1 MKPPV
6 SYQKKRGGYYTPKPI
21 ADFLSA
27 WAIRSTHDEVL
38 EPSCGDGMILASTAE
53 VLLRKGADRKDTV
66 ERIHGVEI
74 DNNELKKAQ
83 TRLRDLGLP
92 VTNDTIYN
100 GDFFLYCWTQL
111 APERTLFSPPG
122 ENGRFFD
129 VIIGNPPFIRY
140 QHFEEEHR
148 KIAFDLMKRVNLNP
162 SRLTNAWVP
171 FIVAA
176 AMLLK
181 DSGRLAMVVP
191 AELLQVG
198 YTAELRLFLSNTFKK
213 ISIFTFRQLIFPD
226 IQQEVVLLCAEK
238 NGAGREGI
246 NVVELN
252 GVEDLAL
259 HEHDSLKPT
268 TFKPVDHSTEKW
280 TQYYLTVKEIKLI
293 RKLRNDERLQALG
306 KLASV
311 DVGIVTGMNDFFVLT
326 EEAKKRASL
335 NGFTLQIVTRS
346 AHLGG
351 LVFRESNWKNLSHEQ
366 LPAYLLNLPN
376 IPLDELPNEAR
387 SYVKTGEENG
397 SNSGYKCR
405 IRKRWYIVPSMWTP
419 DAFMLRQIHRYPK
432 IVLNRSGATCTDTI
446 HRVRFHNGIKG
457 EQVTSAFMNSL
468 TFAFAEIVGRSYG
481 GGVLEL
487 EPREAELLPVPYDVA
502 KSLDVRE
509 IDKLL
514 LSENIESVLDITDK
528 TLLQK
533 ALGLSKDEIVLLRRI
548 WKKLYERRIGRR

>member
-1 MKPPV
+1 
-6 SYQKKRGGYYTPKPI
+6 
-21 ADFLSA
+21 
-27 WAIRSTHDEVL
+27 
-38 EPSCGDGMILASTAE
+38 MILASTAE
-53 VLLRKGADRKDTV
+53 VLLRKGADLKETV
-66 ERIHGVEI
+66 KRIHGVEI
-74 DNNELKKAQ
+74 DNEELKKAQ
-83 TRLRDLGLP
+83 ARLRDLGLP

-140 QHFEEEHR
+140 QHFEEEQR
-148 KIAFDLMKRVNLNP
+148 IIAFGLMKRVHLNP

-181 DSGRLAMVVP
+181 DRGRLAMVVP

-213 ISIFTFRQLIFPD
+213 ISIFTFRKLIFHG

-238 NGAGREGI
+238 NGDGCEGI

-252 GVEDLAL
+252 GLGDLAL
-259 HEHDSLKPT
+259 HEDNGLKPII
-268 TFKPVDHSTEKW
+268 FKPIDHSNEKW
-280 TQYYLTVKEIKLI
+280 TQYYLTIKEIKLI

-306 KLASV
+306 KLTSV

-351 LVFRESNWKNLSHEQ
+351 LVFREANWKSLSQKQ

-376 IPLDELPNEAR
+376 VPLDELPYEVQT
-387 SYVKTGEENG
+387 YIKIGEKNDL
-397 SNSGYKCR
+397 NSGYKCR
-405 IRKRWYIVPSMWTP
+405 IRKRWYIIPSVWTP

-432 IVLNRSGATCTDTI
+432 IVLNQSGATCTDTI

-457 EQVTSAFMNSL
+457 EQVAAAFMNSL
-468 TFAFAEIVGRSYG
+468 TFAFSEIVGRSYG

-487 EPREAELLPVPYDVA
+487 EPREAELLPVPYDA
-502 KSLDVRE
+502 AESLDVRE

-514 LSENIESVLDITDK
+514 LSENIETVLDITDK

-533 ALGLSKDEIVLLRRI
+533 ALGLSKDDIVLLRGI
-548 WKKLYERRIGRR
+548 WKKLFDRRIGRR